1 MALSNET
8 QPFVWGSE
16 LLGRGE
22 STMADTVVGVSIT
35 VFSTLSVA
43 VGLLSLY
50 IVYKLPIF
58 HNAFGAFWVS
68 RTVGEI
74 GANFIHVVYSG
85 PVTLLQPK
93 DINPLFGIVSYM
105 VCVYFAEIACSMH
118 QYVSLNRMLAV
129 CAPLKYKTLFTRRIT
144 TTIIVVTT
152 VQVTSIMGLYFL
164 FPCNWIGY
172 GPQYYEF
179 IFVKC
184 GENERD
190 WSPLGTFLNRGC
202 TALCVVSLLMD
213 CVTFY
218 KIIKIRVTNK
228 SAAQDEAFRRNVR
241 FFAQTAVQNIS
252 MMLALAVIVIVNN
265 ERSFGKAVLYATTF
279 DARILTYLN
288 NGLSIILF
296 NPEVRKFLGL
306 RFCCGTKRSHQV
318 GSTNAGLET
327 SMMDTH

>member
-1 MALSNET
+1 MMNGTEE
-8 QPFVWGSE
+8 FVWGSE
-16 LLGRGE
+16 LVGRGTM
-22 STMADTVVGVSIT
+22 STADT
-35 VFSTLSVA
+35 L
-43 VGLLSLY
+43 VGLS
-50 IVYKLPIF
+50 ICTAHEEKD
-58 HNAFGAFWVS
+58 S
-68 RTVGEI
+68 R
-74 GANFIHVVYSG
+74 
-85 PVTLLQPK
+85 QPK

-296 NPEVRKFLGL
+296 NPEVRRFLGISKGKMQN
-306 RFCCGTKRSHQV
+306 RIDS
-318 GSTNAGLET
+318 STNA
-327 SMMDTH
+327 SDTRTAT